1 VYGRLCATHRTL
13 PHNGDVPTSP
23 LLLDVPEAYFSAKVK
38 VMYFGQETNGWAEEY
53 WDDWHRDANITNE
66 CSILRGAYRKFYGDG
81 IYGDGKCR
89 NLHSPFW
96 NGAKQLEVAL
106 RDHYRA
112 RRQTVRCLW
121 NNIVK
126 VGLSGRKGRPSA
138 EILEW
143 QSPFFDVIRLEVS
156 LLAPDIVVFFT
167 GPKYDEFIRRVFPDA
182 RFEAARGR
190 TERQLARVTAAGL
203 PRAAVRT
210 YHPGYLWRQGRQGFE
225 EYLKEIL
232 NLLRR

>member
-1 VYGRLCATHRTL
+1 MVGQRNTGMTGTGTQTLRTNAL
-13 PHNGDVPTSP
+13 S
-23 LLLDVPEAYFSAKVK
+23 
-38 VMYFGQETNGWAEEY
+38 
-53 WDDWHRDANITNE
+53 
-66 CSILRGAYRKFYGDG
+66 
-81 IYGDGKCR
+81 
-89 NLHSPFW
+89 
-96 NGAKQLEVAL
+96 LEGHIGNSMAMESMGTENAL